1 MYNTGPT
8 TTNLPPQA
16 NSSCPNSTSSANQ
29 LDAAAAV
36 QPPLQIPTEQASDPR
51 DQPRSPRAQRGPEV
65 GMLAVAAASATGEK
79 LPGESAGGG
88 VGDRWSGRGGDRVS
102 WDGTETAD
110 ETGQEWCRGIKSAG
124 GGGC

>member
-1 MYNTGPT
+1 
-8 TTNLPPQA
+8 
-16 NSSCPNSTSSANQ
+16 
-29 LDAAAAV
+29 
-36 QPPLQIPTEQASDPR
+36 
-51 DQPRSPRAQRGPEV
+51 
-65 GMLAVAAASATGEK
+65 MLAVAAASATGEK

-124 GGGC
+124 GGC